1 MDLLIIK
8 AMAVVFLVLGLT
20 TVAEKVSAKASGML
34 SGLPVGS
41 SITLIFFAIEY
52 GVDYVQQTALYNIH
66 GLFAALAFCIGYYIS
81 TFYSGKFEVIFSLI
95 ISFVFYLIIAF
106 ILSFI
111 PPHIVFTP
119 LIVFSLLLISAI
131 YFSKKED
138 HKIVKTDKVSF
149 FDLLLRSSLTIIIFL
164 IVSSLPKY
172 VPVNIAGIFSSF
184 PTILLPLLLI
194 IHFNH
199 SNLQART
206 IIKNTPFGLTS
217 VVAYS
222 FIVYLTYPTIGIFW
236 GTIIGLAGAVL
247 LIVIQTILLK
257 YFKLLTNL
265 QLDLKKA

>member
-1 MDLLIIK
+1 MELLFIK
-8 AMAVVFLVLGLT
+8 AIAVITLVLSLST
-20 TVAEKVSAKASGML
+20 IAEKLSPKISGML

-41 SITLIFFAIEY
+41 SITLMFFAIEF

-81 TFYSGKFEVIFSLI
+81 TFYTGKLEVIFSLVV
-95 ISFVFYLIIAF
+95 SFITYVVFAY

-111 PPHIVFTP
+111 PPHIIYTP
-119 LIVFSLLLISAI
+119 IIIFVLLLMCAI

-138 HKIVKTDKVSF
+138 FKTVKTDKVTIV
-149 FDLLLRSSLTIIIFL
+149 DLALRSGLTVLIFFV
-164 IVSSLPKY
+164 ISSLPHY
-172 VPVNIAGIFSSF
+172 LPTNLAGIFSSF

-217 VVAYS
+217 VVIYS
-222 FIVYLTYPTIGIFW
+222 FIVYLTYPTLGIMM
-236 GTIIGLAGAVL
+236 GTILGLICSVA
-247 LIVIQTILLK
+247 LIVLQTKVLK
-257 YFKLLTNL
+257 YFKII
-265 QLDLKKA
+265 K

>member
-1 MDLLIIK
+1 MELLFIK
-8 AMAVVFLVLGLT
+8 AISVITLVLALT
-20 TVAEKVSAKASGML
+20 TVAEKLSPKLSGML

-41 SITLIFFAIEY
+41 SITLIFFAVEY

-81 TFYSGKFEVIFSLI
+81 TFYSGKFEVTLSLI
-95 ISFVFYLIIAF
+95 ISFITYVMFAY

-111 PPHIVFTP
+111 PPHIIFTP
-119 LIVFSLLLISAI
+119 VIIFVLLLLCAI

-138 HKIVKTDKVSF
+138 HKIVKTDKISV
-149 FDLLLRSSLTIIIFL
+149 FDLLLRSILTVAIFFV
-164 IVSSLPKY
+164 ISALPKY
-172 VPVNIAGIFSSF
+172 LPTNLAGIFSSF

-217 VVAYS
+217 VVVYS
-222 FIVYLTYPTIGIFW
+222 FIVYLTYPTIGVLN
-236 GTIIGLAGAVL
+236 GTLIGLVCSIATIVL
-247 LIVIQTILLK
+247 QTKLLK
-257 YFKLLTNL
+257 YFKIIE
-265 QLDLKKA
+265 